1 MNGYLIAWLV
11 ALAGAAG
18 LLAAFF
24 RLLPYGAGT
33 LWRRLL
39 TGGGLAVM
47 LLPAPVP
54 GYPEQLAPAFIVCIF
69 EAFFQIEGTPGQSLR
84 ILGAGVAV
92 TLLLVA
98 LGHYLMSRYFAPAR
112 SADSSEAQT

>member
-11 ALAGAAG
+11 ALAGAVG
-18 LLAAFF
+18 VLTAFF

-39 TGGGLAVM
+39 IGGGFAVM

-54 GYPEQLAPAFIVCIF
+54 GHPEQLAPAFIVCVF
-69 EAFFQIEGTPGQSLR
+69 EAFFHQLF
-84 ILGAGVAV
+84 AGC
-92 TLLLVA
+92 
-98 LGHYLMSRYFAPAR
+98 
-112 SADSSEAQT
+112 